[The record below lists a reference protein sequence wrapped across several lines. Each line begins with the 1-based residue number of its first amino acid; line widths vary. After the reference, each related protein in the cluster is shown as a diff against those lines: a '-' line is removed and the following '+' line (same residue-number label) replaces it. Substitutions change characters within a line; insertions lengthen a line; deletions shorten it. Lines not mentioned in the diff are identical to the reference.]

1 MLNFKYHQ
9 KVIYLFSKFLFIF
22 LTFLYLGSFDD
33 YYDDWNFFYTVD
45 ANISNEETWQ
55 RHYHGDRGGWVLKEA
70 YPWVFTYFTK
80 YILKFVGYSVENTH
94 YFFISFSVFSIFVFH
109 RLSKLISSD
118 FSFRLIVLI
127 LFSLNLFLIRELNA
141 FRPHSPTLLLSLV
154 SSYYFIKI
162 FIKNIKTFKN
172 YLIYFI
178 STLTML
184 TIWPQSLAIFVGQ
197 GVFLLIF
204 FVDLKRI
211 FFLALIFLSYILIN
225 LDYLFYLT
233 GNFDGYTPLL

>member
-1 MLNFKYHQ
+1 MHLD
-9 KVIYLFSKFLFIF
+9 L
-22 LTFLYLGSFDD
+22 
-33 YYDDWNFFYTVD
+33 
-45 ANISNEETWQ
+45 
-55 RHYHGDRGGWVLKEA
+55 
-70 YPWVFTYFTK
+70 
-80 YILKFVGYSVENTH
+80 
-94 YFFISFSVFSIFVFH
+94 
-109 RLSKLISSD
+109 
-118 FSFRLIVLI
+118 
-127 LFSLNLFLIRELNA
+127 
-141 FRPHSPTLLLSLV
+141 TLLLYFLSLV

-233 GNFDGYTPLL
+233 EILMDIHHLKISFYKLFF